1 MTLATAVLLALFVA
15 SVPGGP
21 ATTGPSELRPAP
33 AGSAPATAAAPV
45 QEALQA
51 SARRVADLW
60 ERGDAQGLGEMLC
73 PGGVALDLG
82 ERSHASLPVRQAVAA
97 IRDLLGR
104 HASRSVSLARVS
116 AVAGTPSRAY
126 VEIGWE
132 TVPEGTSEVI
142 RHTVFVGLERTDG
155 RWWIMEIRVLS

>member
-1 MTLATAVLLALFVA
+1 MTLPTAVLLGLLAGSA
-15 SVPGGP
+15 PAGP
-21 ATTGPSELRPAP
+21 ATTGPSELHPA
-33 AGSAPATAAAPV
+33 AVGSFPATAAVPV
-45 QEALQA
+45 QDALQA

-60 ERGDAQGLGEMLC
+60 ERGDAQGLGEMLR

-97 IRDLLGR
+97 IRDLLGQ
-104 HASRSVSLARVS
+104 HASRSVSLDRVS
-116 AVAGTPSRAY
+116 DMAGTPPRAY
-126 VEIGWE
+126 VELGWE

-155 RWWIMEIRVLS
+155 RWWITEIRVLS